1 MINFEYIWKG
11 NRKLMKIYMDNCC
24 YNRPYDD
31 QTYIRIHLETEAKL
45 HIQQVVRNGEI
56 DLVTSYM
63 LEYENGKNRFSHKK
77 QAIADFM
84 NANESYYVGINK
96 ETEAKMIAGH
106 IMETGIKSAD
116 ALHVACAI
124 LAGCDYFITTDDRL
138 LKLQIEEIQVVT
150 PGEFI
155 RRLEVVD

>member
-1 MINFEYIWKG
+1 
-11 NRKLMKIYMDNCC
+11 MKIYMDNCC

-150 PGEFI
+150 PGELI

>member
-1 MINFEYIWKG
+1 
-11 NRKLMKIYMDNCC
+11 MKIYMDNCC

-45 HIQQVVRNGEI
+45 HIQDLVKRGEI
-56 DLVTSYM
+56 ELVTSYM

-96 ETEAKMIAGH
+96 ETETKTIAGH

-116 ALHVACAI
+116 ALHVACAV
-124 LAGCDYFITTDDRL
+124 LAGSDYFITTDDRL
-138 LKLQIEEIQVVT
+138 LKLQTEEIQVVT

-155 RRLEVVD
+155 RRLEAVD